1 MLAAAYG
8 PAHPLHRWR
17 GPRLLGVASS
27 LLRLPD
33 HPKLRQVLGGKTAA
47 NQPGATGTRYPAARL
62 SVLDDLLNHL
72 GLDARVAPS
81 TGGEVA
87 LASQPLE
94 QVQPEAGPLQE
105 RGFSG
110 DCYFALVRQHGAH
123 FIGRCST
130 ASLLAAQALFRGH
143 RAGRRMVV
151 WLHARATN
159 TPSAAG
165 WGGR

>member
-1 MLAAAYG
+1 M
-8 PAHPLHRWR
+8 
-17 GPRLLGVASS
+17 
-27 LLRLPD
+27 LRLPD
-33 HPKLRQVLGGKTAA
+33 HPKLGQVFGWKTAA
-47 NQPGATGTRYPAARL
+47 NQTGATGTRYPEARL
-62 SVLDDLLNHL
+62 AVLYEVLNHL

-81 TGGEVA
+81 TCGEVT
-87 LASQPLE
+87 LASQQLE
-94 QVQPEAGPLQE
+94 QVQPEAVLLND
-105 RGFSG
+105 RGFRG
-110 DCYFALVRQHGAH
+110 YGYFALVRQHGAQ